1 MESPP
6 PNFLRGYPT
15 ITGDHGWGVGIG
27 VGYTPLLECDAP
39 STGKGATMKRRI
51 IKNNDKYKIITHLEG
66 CTRQSC
72 PVHTHLLQE
81 LELPHGT
88 SLVASL

>member
-39 STGKGATMKRRI
+39 GIGKGATMKRKI
-51 IKNNDKYKIITHLEG
+51 IKK
-66 CTRQSC
+66 
-72 PVHTHLLQE
+72 
-81 LELPHGT
+81 
-88 SLVASL
+88 